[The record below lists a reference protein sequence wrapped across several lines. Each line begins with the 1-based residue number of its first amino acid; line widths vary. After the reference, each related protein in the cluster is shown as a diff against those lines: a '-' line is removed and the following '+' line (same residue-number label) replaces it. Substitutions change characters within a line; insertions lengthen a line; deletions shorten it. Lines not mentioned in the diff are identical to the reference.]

1 MLFKCTNLRNCIQVK
16 MSETSLFAELV
27 KDRNMRELAM
37 KRLAALTDRGEEPVV
52 LVEENSQE
60 NNHPSSQEE
69 TTRTPPPP
77 VNVDD
82 IPVPKMESP
91 PPPPPSIEHQTAYP
105 LAMDPTSFLPQDMVP
120 NKLVSPAQVNSK
132 TDSFMLSGLNTL
144 CEPSVSTKK
153 PLENVN
159 SVNRTSEPVKSEPV
173 MAVKSEP
180 DPVKKTVLVS
190 KPKCL
195 TKLPMPPG
203 IDQND
208 LESIDSPPSK
218 SPSPIRE
225 KKTPPKK
232 GIKDL
237 PLPPGKLCHFS
248 LNIFSLFEFNETD
261 LLFMSITI

>member
-1 MLFKCTNLRNCIQVK
+1 

-37 KRLAALTDRGEEPVV
+37 KRLAALTDREEEPVV
-52 LVEENSQE
+52 VVEENSQE
-60 NNHPSSQEE
+60 NNNPSLQEE
-69 TTRTPPPP
+69 TTTTPPPS

-91 PPPPPSIEHQTAYP
+91 PPPPPPCKEPQSAYP
-105 LAMDPTSFLPQDMVP
+105 LAMDPTSFLPQDMFP
-120 NKLVSPAQVNSK
+120 NKPAQVNAK
-132 TDSFMLSGLNTL
+132 TESFILSGLGNL
-144 CEPSVSTKK
+144 SEPSVSTNK
-153 PLENVN
+153 PLETVN
-159 SVNRTSEPVKSEPV
+159 SVNRTTEPVKTEPIV
-173 MAVKSEP
+173 AVKSES
-180 DPVKKTVLVS
+180 DSLKKSVLVS
-190 KPKCL
+190 KPKSL

-218 SPSPIRE
+218 SPSPVRE

-237 PLPPGKLCHFS
+237 PLPPGEL
-248 LNIFSLFEFNETD
+248 I
-261 LLFMSITI
+261 